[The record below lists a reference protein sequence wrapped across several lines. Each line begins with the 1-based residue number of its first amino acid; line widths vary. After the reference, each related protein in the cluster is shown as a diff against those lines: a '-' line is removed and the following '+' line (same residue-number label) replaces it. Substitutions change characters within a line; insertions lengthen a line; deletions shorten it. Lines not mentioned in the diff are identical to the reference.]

1 MVKENIMA
9 KSKQEKLEEFFEED
23 FLAEE
28 EVVEIVEKP
37 KKKSEP
43 VRMKATVVRAY
54 MFSLPDLTSRS
65 VAAISFG
72 NIVTLE
78 EPEDFSEDF
87 FKVRVARAE
96 GPVEGFV
103 LKNKVKRL

>member
-1 MVKENIMA
+1 MA
-9 KSKQEKLEEFFEED
+9 KGKTEKLNGFFEEEY

-28 EVVEIVEKP
+28 KPVEVPEVVEKP
-37 KKKSEP
+37 KKKSKP

-54 MFSLPDLTSRS
+54 MFSRPDVTSRS

-87 FKVRVARAE
+87 FKVRVPRTD
-96 GPVEGFV
+96 GPVDGFV

>member
-1 MVKENIMA
+1 MA
-9 KSKQEKLEEFFEED
+9 KDKREKLEGFFDEEE
-23 FLAEE
+23 FLAGE
-28 EVVEIVEKP
+28 EVVEVPEIVEKP
-37 KKKSEP
+37 KKKAKP

-54 MFSLPDLTSRS
+54 MFSRPDVTSRS

-87 FKVRVARAE
+87 FKVRVSRAE